1 MSSFNIIFSKL
12 EKFTGDENVDL
23 HQWLR
28 NFDRC
33 CVIAEKSDDLVVGQ
47 ILMLCV
53 DGRAKAVLD
62 QFEEEKSSPQKYSEL
77 KKQLTAVFDSEAD
90 REAHMTAFE
99 RCIQKIDES
108 EEEFMTHLLQLFK
121 AANPNAKTEVI
132 NHAVKRKFLQ
142 GISDALRRNIFI
154 FCKNPYDD
162 AVSHQDLLKASRDA
176 SVHLSLPFTAETVVP
191 DTVLT
196 AANPSDTTLD
206 AILAL
211 STKFEQHSQLAMRKL
226 DEQQDQINAINQ
238 QLPLRPSL
246 QRQQQ
251 QSTPAFQPPQAAA
264 GNPAEALHVV
274 LAGIFNLGMHGQEDN
289 NLFAVIFATV

>member
-1 MSSFNIIFSKL
+1 MKA
-12 EKFTGDENVDL
+12 K
-23 HQWLR
+23 
-28 NFDRC
+28 
-33 CVIAEKSDDLVVGQ
+33 KSL
-47 ILMLCV
+47 
-53 DGRAKAVLD
+53 
-62 QFEEEKSSPQKYSEL
+62 
-77 KKQLTAVFDSEAD
+77 
-90 REAHMTAFE
+90 
-99 RCIQKIDES
+99 
-108 EEEFMTHLLQLFK
+108 THLLRLFK
-121 AANPNAKTEVI
+121 AANPKAKTEVI

-176 SVHLSLPFTAETVVP
+176 SVHLSLPSTAETVVP

-196 AANPSDTTLD
+196 GANPSDTTLD

-251 QSTPAFQPPQAAA
+251 QSAPTFQPP
-264 GNPAEALHVV
+264 
-274 LAGIFNLGMHGQEDN
+274 
-289 NLFAVIFATV
+289 